1 MDEQNTN
8 QANTGAEAQPAAP
21 QQSAQDDLK
30 KVADRAKAAATGFD
44 FMRLFVGRV
53 GATNFLYSVII
64 GVVAGAVLSMIPV
77 IGWIISIGLAVLGV
91 GMSVRR
97 LHDINVTGWASI
109 ALFIPVLGLLGVI
122 YLCWKHG
129 DVGSNQYG
137 GVPDPKRDV
146 FKAILNT

>member
-1 MDEQNTN
+1 MSEEENK
-8 QANTGAEAQPAAP
+8 TGSAET
-21 QQSAQDDLK
+21 QSAQGDLK
-30 KVADRAKAAATGFD
+30 KVADRAKAATGGFD
-44 FMRLFVGRV
+44 YTKVIVGRV
-53 GATNFLYSVII
+53 DQMNYVYSVLI
-64 GVVAGAVLSMIPV
+64 GVVAGSILSFIPLV
-77 IGWIISIGLAVLGV
+77 NIVAGVALAFLGI

-97 LHDINVTGWASI
+97 FHDINITGWATV

-129 DVGSNQYG
+129 DATSNQFG